1 MPVTLGGGCS
11 VLQLGCTMF
20 HIQILLPRADNA
32 GNRLPKDQFDRVS
45 DELARSF
52 SGVTAYLR
60 SPAEGIWRDGTG
72 NPWMKS

>member
-20 HIQILLPRADNA
+20 LIQILLPRADNA

-45 DELARSF
+45 DELRARS
-52 SGVTAYLR
+52 VA
-60 SPAEGIWRDGTG
+60 
-72 NPWMKS
+72 